1 MILRYG
7 CVQVFRRPLLFG
19 GAHGR
24 DAKQVACLD
33 AAVGLAAFF
42 VKAHFAGADNAVDMA
57 FGYAF
62 EDFYQIVIKAL
73 AFLVF
78 GNGNQAD

>member
-1 MILRYG
+1 
-7 CVQVFRRPLLFG
+7 
-19 GAHGR
+19 
-24 DAKQVACLD
+24 
-33 AAVGLAAFF
+33 
-42 VKAHFAGADNAVDMA
+42 MA
-57 FGYAF
+57 FRDAF